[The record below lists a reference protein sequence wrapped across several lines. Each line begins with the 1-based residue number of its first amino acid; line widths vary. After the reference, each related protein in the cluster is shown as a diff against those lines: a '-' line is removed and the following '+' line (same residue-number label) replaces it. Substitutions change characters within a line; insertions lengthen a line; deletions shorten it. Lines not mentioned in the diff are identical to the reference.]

1 MVVCYPRTV
10 VAPYCIARGITKYI
24 NDYGSIISLEQRLQL
39 IYYDLEA
46 IMGSPPPAVPKP
58 RPFYGIYFRTPQARP
73 LYGRK
78 AKHFMY
84 SLVYEKKK
92 NSLDKL
98 QPPVSFTSKERT
110 RFKNRQLFF
119 CDADRRSN
127 AHGGARTH

>member
-1 MVVCYPRTV
+1 MAVSS
-10 VAPYCIARGITKYI
+10 ALNNGSSLFITILKQSW
-24 NDYGSIISLEQRLQL
+24 DH
-39 IYYDLEA
+39 
-46 IMGSPPPAVPKP
+46 PPPAVPKP